1 LKEFDEFGSDRLVER
16 MHSSSSPALIEDSC
30 ASLRTNRRYS
40 GAPEMGVFNA
50 QRGNYF
56 AVI

>member
-1 LKEFDEFGSDRLVER
+1 